1 MLCRW
6 KCNQGGCCLK
16 LVLYKCM
23 FIETVP
29 VNKYYM
35 KGLEDDYENV
45 KWHWGV
51 YYFDIL
57 NPVTT
62 DVLSLNAE
70 CLKWLA

>member
-1 MLCRW
+1 
-6 KCNQGGCCLK
+6 
-16 LVLYKCM
+16 M